1 MNNKFDAIIVG
12 GGHAGIEAVFALAKN
27 GFEVAL
33 ISLNKKRLAM
43 LPCNPSIGGPAK
55 GIITREIDAL
65 GGVQGYFADKAMIQ
79 IKMLNTSKGPAVR
92 ALRAQIDKDKY
103 SQIVL
108 EEIEKNKNITIIE
121 AIVEEIVQKNNVIQG
136 VKLNDGSIIESKV
149 VIITTGTYMDS
160 RILRGNDITISGPDG
175 EKTTKNLSKS
185 LKENGIDLIRLKT
198 GTPAR
203 IYADSINWNE
213 LEEEILPL
221 EDLTFSSKTKNKL
234 KAQIHC
240 WLTYT
245 NQKTHQIILDNIS
258 KSAMYSGLIEGVGP
272 RYCPSIEDK
281 IVKFSHKER
290 HQIFFEP
297 ETEKQ
302 DIYYINGCSTSMPIE
317 IQDQFLRTI
326 PGLKNCKVQKY
337 GYAIEYDAVTSG
349 QIYKSLE
356 SKKIKNLYFAG
367 QINGT
372 SGYEEA
378 AGQGIVAGINAALK
392 LKNKKPLD
400 LKRNDSYIGVLIDD
414 LVLKGTKEPYRML
427 TSRAEYRLLLRN
439 DNADIRMSEYALY
452 ADMINE
458 IEYQKIKEKYF
469 LIDQKIK
476 ELENIYLSANDP
488 LAKKYSVLNGASIL
502 KVIARPD
509 VDYNDFIN
517 DFIYKDELIIKI
529 RLDGYVQK
537 QNKAAAKML
546 RLEELKIPKNINY
559 DEIANLALEARDKLK
574 KINPQTIGQASRISG
589 INPSDIEMILFYIN
603 LKYKR

>member
-1 MNNKFDAIIVG
+1 MP
-12 GGHAGIEAVFALAKN
+12 GIEAAFAIAKN
-27 GFEVAL
+27 NFHVAL
-33 ISLNKKRLAM
+33 ISLNKNKLAM

-65 GGVQGYFADKAMIQ
+65 GGVQGIFADLSTIQ

-121 AIVEEIVQKNNVIQG
+121 DLVESIYQKNNEIKGVILAKN
-136 VKLNDGSIIESKV
+136 KLIQAPV
-149 VIITTGTYMDS
+149 VVITTGVYMNS
-160 RILRGNDITISGPDG
+160 KILVGHDVKISGPDN
-175 EKTTKNLSKS
+175 EKTTSSLSLS
-185 LKENGIDLIRLKT
+185 LIENGIKLIRLKT

-203 IYADSINWNE
+203 IYADSIEWDE
-213 LEEEILPL
+213 LEEEILPPENL
-221 EDLTFSSKTKNKL
+221 AFSFKNKN
-234 KAQIHC
+234 KIINQIHC

-245 NQKTHQIILDNIS
+245 NKNTHDIIAKNIE

-281 IVKFSHKER
+281 IMKFSHKER

-297 ETEKQ
+297 ETAKQ
-302 DIYYINGCSTSMPIE
+302 DIYYINGCSTSLPID

-326 PGLKNCKVQKY
+326 PGLKNCRIQKY
-337 GYAIEYDAVTSG
+337 GYAIEYDALESG
-349 QIYKSLE
+349 QIKKSLE

-378 AGQGIVAGINAALK
+378 AGQGIVAGINASLR
-392 LKNKKPLD
+392 LQNKEPISLE
-400 LKRNDSYIGVLIDD
+400 RNDSYIGVLIDD

-439 DNADIRMSEYALY
+439 DNADLRMCEYAKY
-452 ADMINE
+452 ANMISDE
-458 IEYQKIKEKYF
+458 EYQSIKNKYHSIDSKIEELKNKY
-469 LIDQKIK
+469 I
-476 ELENIYLSANDP
+476 SSNDP
-488 LAKKYSVLNGASIL
+488 LAKKYNILNGSSLL

-509 VDYNDFIN
+509 VVYYDFIGDYEN
-517 DFIYKDELIIKI
+517 KDELITKV
-529 RLDGYVQK
+529 RLEGYIDK
-537 QNKAAAKML
+537 QNRSAAKML
-546 RLEELKIPKNINY
+546 KLEKLKIPTNIDYQNML
-559 DEIANLALEARDKLK
+559 NLSLEARDKLS
-574 KINPQTIGQASRISG
+574 KIKPETLGEASRISG
-589 INPSDIEMILFYIN
+589 ISPSDIEVILFYIN
-603 LKYKR
+603 LKYKKGENDVINW

>member
-1 MNNKFDAIIVG
+1 MP
-12 GGHAGIEAVFALAKN
+12 GIEAAFAIAKN
-27 GFEVAL
+27 NFHVAL
-33 ISLNKKRLAM
+33 VSLNKHKLAM

-65 GGVQGYFADKAMIQ
+65 GGVQGIFADLATIQ

-108 EEIEKNKNITIIE
+108 EEIEKNENITIIE
-121 AIVEEIVQKNNVIQG
+121 DLVEGIYQENNEIKGIYLEG
-136 VKLNDGSIIESKV
+136 KKLIEASV
-149 VIITTGTYMDS
+149 VVITTGVYMNS
-160 RILRGNDITISGPDG
+160 KILVGHDVKISGPDN
-175 EKTTKNLSKS
+175 EKTTSSLSMS
-185 LKENGIDLIRLKT
+185 LKENGIKLIRLKT

-203 IYADSINWNE
+203 IYADSIEWNE
-213 LEEEILPL
+213 LEEEILPPENL
-221 EDLTFSSKTKNKL
+221 AFSFKNKN
-234 KAQIHC
+234 KIINQIHC

-245 NQKTHQIILDNIS
+245 NKETHDIIAKNIK

-281 IVKFSHKER
+281 IMKFAHKER

-297 ETEKQ
+297 ETAKQ
-302 DIYYINGCSTSMPIE
+302 DIYYINGCSTSLPID

-326 PGLKNCKVQKY
+326 PGLKNCRIQKY
-337 GYAIEYDAVTSG
+337 GYAIEYDALESG
-349 QIYKSLE
+349 QIKKSLE

-378 AGQGIVAGINAALK
+378 AGQGIVAGINASLR
-392 LKNKKPLD
+392 LLNKEPISLE
-400 LKRNDSYIGVLIDD
+400 RNDSYIGVLIDD

-439 DNADIRMSEYALY
+439 DNADLRMSEYAKY
-452 ADMINE
+452 ANMITE
-458 IEYQKIKEKYF
+458 KEYQDIKNKYSSIDEKIEELKNKY
-469 LIDQKIK
+469 I
-476 ELENIYLSANDP
+476 SSNDP
-488 LAKKYSVLNGASIL
+488 LAKKYQILNGSSIL

-517 DFIYKDELIIKI
+517 DYEYKDELIIKV
-529 RLDGYVQK
+529 RLEGYIDK
-537 QNKAAAKML
+537 QNRSAAKML
-546 RLEELKIPKNINY
+546 KLEKLKIPENIDYQNML
-559 DEIANLALEARDKLK
+559 NLSLEARDKLS
-574 KINPQTIGQASRISG
+574 KIKPETLGEASRISG
-589 INPSDIEMILFYIN
+589 ISPSDIEVILFYIN
-603 LKYKR
+603 LKYKKGENDVINW